1 MNGGRDCSNPCEFR
15 RKVEDFPISQATQ
28 AFEHFCHVFEPMLI
42 LGSVG
47 YRTNTKLQHEAIGNL
62 LSLWGLA
69 GLKSD
74 HHGLIFQASHR
85 PETMVVAM
93 KSWMYF
99 SPFGTPLL
107 KTWMLVI
114 IPVFWMV
121 SLYIF
126 TSTTTGRWSRVKLW
140 KRVKIQGLN
149 TSSLLAF
156 AEGIP
161 VKEPKKNYII
171 PL

>member
-1 MNGGRDCSNPCEFR
+1 
-15 RKVEDFPISQATQ
+15 
-28 AFEHFCHVFEPMLI
+28 
-42 LGSVG
+42 
-47 YRTNTKLQHEAIGNL
+47 
-62 LSLWGLA
+62 
-69 GLKSD
+69 
-74 HHGLIFQASHR
+74 
-85 PETMVVAM
+85 M

-161 VKEPKKNYII
+161 VKEPKKKLYNSSIDWPFLMDF
-171 PL
+171 PLGRYPLMN